1 MTRAA
6 RIWIAVG
13 VAIVVIAAVVIG
25 VVVSR
30 DDSSDSAST
39 TTTSSTVTT
48 SASTTSTTGA
58 TTSTTKPATST
69 TSALPPLT
77 DNAQTYAEYLFAAWK
92 LGDRTAAAR
101 VANADAVDQM
111 FTQAYSPSVTWTF
124 SSCGPAAGTLYC
136 NWTGSPG
143 GATLTIAVRTT
154 TGGLSTQV
162 VGVTRSS

>member
-6 RIWIAVG
+6 SIWIAVG
-13 VAIVVIAAVVIG
+13 DHDHVVDGHDQRVDDEHHG
-25 VVVSR
+25 R
-30 DDSSDSAST
+30 DDLHQ
-39 TTTSSTVTT
+39 
-48 SASTTSTTGA
+48 
-58 TTSTTKPATST
+58 KPATST

-136 NWTGSPG
+136 SWTGSPG